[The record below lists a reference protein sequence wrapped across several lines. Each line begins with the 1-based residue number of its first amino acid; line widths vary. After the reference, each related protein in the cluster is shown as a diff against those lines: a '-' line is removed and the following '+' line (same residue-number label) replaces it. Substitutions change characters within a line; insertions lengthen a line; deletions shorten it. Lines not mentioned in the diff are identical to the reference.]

1 MMFEKVKRFYDLG
14 LYTAAQVAQF
24 VRKGRL
30 TADEYETIT
39 GETFALIKEG

>member
-1 MMFEKVKRFYDLG
+1 MFDKVKRFYDMG
-14 LYTAAQVAQF
+14 LYSKAQVAQF

-39 GETFALIKEG
+39 GEAYSHG